1 MEILIVVAVVGV
13 FIFVPRYV
21 RAKRRNLAAARA
33 ARRRP
38 RD

>member
-13 FIFVPRYV
+13 FIFVPRYL
-21 RAKRRNLAAARA
+21 RKKGSARAAARA
-33 ARRRP
+33 RRRG

>member
-1 MEILIVVAVVGV
+1 MEILLVVAVVGV

-21 RAKRRNLAAARA
+21 RTKRRLRAEARV
-33 ARRRP
+33 RRRA